1 MRQVE
6 RPNAARTLDFRFAS
20 TPSIPKA
27 LLRTLSIVGLEH
39 PQQSQF
45 TMSLRQVTKRKRS
58 PIYQCFRTF
67 TSTSSR
73 TNQDNATDSVAA
85 SQYSAIKV
93 NPSPNSPS
101 YKSSQL
107 SSRPSRTPHTL
118 APPVRKPPP
127 TSLMKTCE
135 RPSHQPANRQ
145 NYKEADNRRAAIP
158 TAQHP
163 SLPKP

>member
-6 RPNAARTLDFRFAS
+6 RPNAARVPWIRLRLHAKHLE
-20 TPSIPKA
+20 SIA
-27 LLRTLSIVGLEH
+27 RSIVGLEH

-58 PIYQCFRTF
+58 PIYQCLRTF
-67 TSTSSR
+67 ASTSSR
-73 TNQDNATDSVAA
+73 TKQDNATDSVAA

-93 NPSPNSPS
+93 NPLPNSPS
-101 YKSSQL
+101 YKFSQL

-118 APPVRKPPP
+118 APPVSKPPP

-135 RPSHQPANRQ
+135 KPSHQPANQQ
-145 NYKEADNRRAAIP
+145 NYKEADRRPRAAMP
-158 TAQHP
+158 TA
-163 SLPKP
+163 